1 VSISRK
7 YLSVVSLAGLGTAV
21 LAGAQQTAAPGSPND
36 LKACVA
42 IAAEAERV
50 VCYDKLAGRAVTPP
64 ATSAG
69 AGSQPSAASQ
79 ASAKAPAAQTSPT
92 APAPPSAPASAG
104 TAASPVTGSK
114 EAFGLYAA
122 EHPSAPKS
130 AVDSVT
136 GKVVALSYDSYGRE
150 TVSLEGGPM
159 WQLAGSDALLANGDS
174 VTVKRAVLGSYILTT
189 PSGRT
194 HRVRRLR

>member
-1 VSISRK
+1 MSISRK
-7 YLSVVSLAGLGTAV
+7 YLTVVSLAGLGMAV
-21 LAGAQQTAAPGSPND
+21 VAGAQQTAAPGSAND
-36 LKACVA
+36 LNTCAA
-42 IAAEAERV
+42 ITAEAERL
-50 VCYDKLAGRAVTPP
+50 VCYDRLARRAVTPP

-69 AGSQPSAASQ
+69 TGSQ
-79 ASAKAPAAQTSPT
+79 ASAGSQASPKAPAAQTSPT
-92 APAPPSAPASAG
+92 APAPASAPASAR
-104 TAASPVTGSK
+104 TAATPVAGSK

-122 EHPSAPKS
+122 EHPAAPKS
-130 AVDSVT
+130 TVDSVT

-150 TVSLEGGPM
+150 TVSLEGGAM

-174 VTVKRAVLGSYILTT
+174 VTVKRAALGSYVLTT